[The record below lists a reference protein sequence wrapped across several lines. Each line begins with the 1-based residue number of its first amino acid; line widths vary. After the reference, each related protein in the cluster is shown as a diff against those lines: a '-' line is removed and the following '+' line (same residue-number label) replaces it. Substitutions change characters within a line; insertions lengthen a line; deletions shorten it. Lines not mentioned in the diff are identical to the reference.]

1 VIDVLFEAN
10 DAATPL
16 TADEKLGLI
25 PSYITLRRELNEAEQ
40 INIAA
45 AEQAAFAR
53 KRDVLD
59 ERYLRQLHRGMF
71 RNVWKWAG
79 ALRKTPQN
87 IGVEPWKIAE
97 DLQRLIGDTQYWIEQ
112 KIFAPDEIAARF
124 HHRLV
129 WIHPFPNGNGRHA
142 RLATD
147 LLLVALGRPRFSW
160 GRTSLV
166 DANETRTLYVA
177 ALRAADA
184 HDIGPLLEF
193 VRS

>member
-1 VIDVLFEAN
+1 MIDVLFEASY
-10 DAATPL
+10 AATPL

-53 KRDVLD
+53 KRNVLD

-79 ALRKTPQN
+79 ALRKTPRN
-87 IGVEPWKIAE
+87 IGVEPWEIAE
-97 DLQRLIGDTQYWIEQ
+97 DLQRLIGDTQHWIEH

-147 LLLVALGRPRFSW
+147 LLLVALGRPPFSW

-166 DANETRTLYVA
+166 DANENED
-177 ALRAADA
+177 ALRGGAS
-184 HDIGPLLEF
+184 GCGCP
-193 VRS
+193 

>member
-1 VIDVLFEAN
+1 
-10 DAATPL
+10 
-16 TADEKLGLI
+16 
-25 PSYITLRRELNEAEQ
+25 
-40 INIAA
+40 
-45 AEQAAFAR
+45 
-53 KRDVLD
+53 VLD

-71 RNVWKWAG
+71 RDVWKWAG
-79 ALRKTPQN
+79 ALRKTPRN

-160 GRTSLV
+160 GLTSLA
-166 DANETRTLYVA
+166 DANETRALYVA

-184 HDIGPLLEF
+184 HDIGLLLEF
-193 VRS
+193 VHS